1 MVAVKNS
8 RGIHIETQRMNIECT
23 VFQAELCRI
32 GMAVDWIL
40 NQRKKTSSYAI
51 NVYSKAALLVIAN
64 KHSTR
69 LLAVVTRRKTIEIR
83 TATSITFHWIK
94 GHTGL
99 KGNEWADY
107 LPKTVASY
115 NPNITYGAIPV
126 SRAKQLLED
135 Y

>member
-8 RGIHIETQRMNIECT
+8 REIHTETKRLNIKCM
-23 VFQAELCRI
+23 VFQAELCGI

-51 NVYSKAALLVIAN
+51 NVYSKAALLAIAN

-99 KGNEWADY
+99 KGNERADH
-107 LPKTVASY
+107 LTKTVANTSGSSY
-115 NPNITYGAIPV
+115 WKTITQKSGIQRT
-126 SRAKQLLED
+126 SI
-135 Y
+135 